1 MNRPTILVVRSD
13 DSFSRFLRESGFD
26 VLNLEMIK
34 TAPVVDVSE
43 LAKVIDRIDEYDG
56 IFITSPVAAE
66 LFVERLKIDAKT
78 YSGKVYVLG
87 ERARNILH
95 GLDLN
100 VITSENANTARELIE
115 SFDDAAFAGKNLL
128 FVRGDRS
135 VRTIPRM
142 LEGKA
147 KVDELTV
154 YRTVESKLDRD
165 LTKDIKDRIGES
177 KIEWVCFFSPSGVA
191 SFIRYFGN
199 EDLTKI
205 KGAAIG
211 ETTAAAARGLG
222 VTIDFISQ
230 RATAED
236 FAAGLA
242 AYIENIE

>member
-13 DSFSRFLRESGFD
+13 DSFTRFLRKSGFD

-34 TAPVVDVSE
+34 TAPLADVSE
-43 LAKVIDRIDEYDG
+43 LAKAINRIDEYDG

-66 LFVERLKIDAKT
+66 ILVERLKINGKA

-87 ERARNILH
+87 ERARNALH

-100 VITSENANTARELIE
+100 VIASENANTARELIE
-115 SFDDAAFAGKNLL
+115 SFDDAVFAGKNLL
-128 FVRGDRS
+128 FIRGDRS

-165 LTKDIKDRIGES
+165 LTKDIKDRFENS
-177 KIEWVCFFSPSGVA
+177 ELEWVCFFSPSGVA
-191 SFIRYFGN
+191 SFIKFFGN

-222 VTIDFISQ
+222 ITIDFISQ

-236 FAAGLA
+236 FAASLA
-242 AYIENIE
+242 AYIKSIE